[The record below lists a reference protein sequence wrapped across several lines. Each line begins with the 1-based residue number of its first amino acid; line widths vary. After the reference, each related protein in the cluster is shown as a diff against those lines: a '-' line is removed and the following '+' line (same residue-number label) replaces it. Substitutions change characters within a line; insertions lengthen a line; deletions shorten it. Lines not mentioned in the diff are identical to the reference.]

1 MDRYSMDKNLTSTSK
16 LERSLNLPLLIFYG
30 LGTTI
35 GAGIYVLIGTAAGYA
50 GMYAPLAF
58 IAAAI
63 GIIPTAASYA
73 ELSGRLPV
81 SSGESA
87 YVNEG
92 FRLRWMSMLTGW
104 MVIISGVVASAAIA
118 IGSAGYISSF
128 VEIPHWVIVT
138 SVIII
143 LGLIAIWG
151 IKESVMLAA
160 LFTIIEAGGLIV
172 LIVAGFS
179 SEHVDLSR
187 IPELFPPLWDVPIYL
202 GIMNAGMIAVFAFIG
217 FEDMVNV
224 AEETKR
230 PRASLP
236 WAIFLTLGIT
246 AILYALV
253 ATVAVLSI
261 SPEDLALSKGPLSMV
276 YHKLTGASPSVIS
289 AIAIFATTNTILVQ
303 FIMVSRVIYGMA
315 SRQNLFSIF
324 SRVNRKTKTPI
335 LATLAVISLTLIL
348 ALVFPIEKLA
358 EVTSQVILLIWTLVN
373 FALVRIKIRKEPANE
388 GIFLTPAWVPVIGGI
403 FCGTLLIFSIL
414 H

>member
-1 MDRYSMDKNLTSTSK
+1 MDRYSMDKNHTSTSK

-92 FRLRWMSMLTGW
+92 YRLRWMSMLTGW
-104 MVIISGVVASAAIA
+104 MVIISGVVASATIA

-128 VEIPHWVIVT
+128 VEIPHWIIVT
-138 SVIII
+138 AVIII

-187 IPELFPPLWDVPIYL
+187 IPELFPPLGDVPIYI
-202 GIMNAGMIAVFAFIG
+202 GIINAGMIAVFAFIG

-230 PRASLP
+230 PRALLP

-246 AILYALV
+246 AILYTLV

-261 SPEDLALSKGPLSMV
+261 SPDDLALSSGPLSMV
-276 YHKLTGASPSVIS
+276 YEKLTGASPSVIS

-315 SRQNLFSIF
+315 SRKNLFSIL
-324 SRVNRKTKTPI
+324 SRVNSKTKTPI
-335 LATLAVISLTLIL
+335 LATLVAISLTLIL
-348 ALVFPIEKLA
+348 ALVFPIERLA

-373 FALVRIKIRKEPANE
+373 FALVRIKMRKEPATD
-388 GIFLTPAWVPVIGGI
+388 GIFLTPMWIPVLGGI